1 MATRMTSPE
10 ELPTSGSDRIEQP
23 IENPP
28 RGEEYDRFVDVL
40 GDALGAEARG
50 DLVGALDIVRSAR
63 LPPYVFS
70 DGVRVE
76 GTQVIF
82 EAPVQLLTLK
92 AYRAELSLR
101 LGQWRD
107 APRHD
112 SNSDSPH
119 GFLTMYEMLGPRLPE
134 EHSLLRLF
142 MDRLRVRVGLEH
154 RRYIRAA
161 AWAYDMHALLRTND
175 SLASIFRLWSEESL
189 VNMAVAMSGLGFKRT
204 ADSLYRQSI
213 DRLGESAAYRA
224 AILIRYGSM
233 LWSQESYDAAESN
246 YREAFKALANL
257 EEQTVTTLHD
267 QVRVRARLADCHL
280 IAERWTEAAS
290 MVFGAFDVL
299 DAARDR
305 GVYQLARSVDASVS
319 EDIEHLLSYMTRLP
333 VEHLDAARVV
343 KALLIVGNS
352 STAARLRNGSKR
364 PDARTRI
371 WADELDETARAAVE
385 SAAFWRPVGAADVE
399 AVIDSPHPIL
409 LTMLSMGSAER
420 LCGLSV
426 LVGAGLA
433 TDVRTWSLDS
443 GEDAEGFELLQVLL
457 TPPPGSVD
465 QKAGKAWTRPWDVQ
479 AMTALSERLFPVD
492 ALARAI
498 GTRAEGIA
506 VVPVGAMWGFPFTAI
521 AIAGQPL
528 GATAPVVLTPGP
540 TINQQVPRGSKW
552 AGHFDLSLAA
562 ALNDLRVA
570 VRVSGAAG
578 SRLGLF
584 TNLEEFSK
592 VAGEQGVGVLLFAGH
607 GQVLQRGQRLRLA
620 TGETCQAVDLKGLR
634 QGAVVVLNACWTGAV
649 ADVHGSDTSEQAL
662 QFLVGGAHSV
672 LGTLGPINDSRAS
685 EFLAEYLPAVAR
697 GRTSAQAALHAIRVL
712 LDEEQGRPLSSWA
725 SYATLGRGC
734 EYAGNLGI
742 ERMSL

>member
-1 MATRMTSPE
+1 MTRQE
-10 ELPTSGSDRIEQP
+10 ESPTSGSDRIEQP
-23 IENPP
+23 IENPS
-28 RGEEYDRFVDVL
+28 RDEEYDRFVDVL
-40 GDALGAEARG
+40 GDAFEAETRG

-63 LPPYVFS
+63 LPPNAFS

-76 GTQVIF
+76 GSQIIF
-82 EAPVQLLTLK
+82 EIPVQVLTLK

-119 GFLTMYEMLGPRLPE
+119 GFLTMYESLGPRLPE
-134 EHSLLRLF
+134 SNSHLRIF

-154 RRYIRAA
+154 GRYIRAA
-161 AWAYDMHALLRTND
+161 AWAYDMYAVLRTND
-175 SLASIFRLWSEESL
+175 SLGSNFGLWSGESL
-189 VNMAVAMSGLGFKRT
+189 GNMAVAMSGLGFKRT

-213 DRLGESAAYRA
+213 DAVGETASNRA

-233 LWSQESYDAAESN
+233 LWTQESYDAAETN
-246 YREAFKALANL
+246 YREAFKVLANL
-257 EEQTVTTLHD
+257 EDQTVTTLHD

-280 IAERWTEAAS
+280 IAGRWAEAAS
-290 MVFGAFDVL
+290 MIFGAFDLL

-319 EDIEHLLSYMTRLP
+319 ADIEHLLSYMTRLP
-333 VEHLDAARVV
+333 VEHLDASRVV
-343 KALLIVGNS
+343 RALLIVGNS
-352 STAARLRNGSKR
+352 STAARLRNGTRR

-385 SAAFWRPVGAADVE
+385 SAAFWRPVGPAEVE

-409 LTMLSMGSAER
+409 LTMLSMGAQR
-420 LCGLSV
+420 LYGLSV

-433 TDVRTWSLDS
+433 ADVCTWSLDS
-443 GEDAEGFELLQVLL
+443 SEDAEEFELLRVLL
-457 TPPPGSVD
+457 TAPPGSAD
-465 QKAGKAWTRPWDVQ
+465 QKAGKAWNRPWDVQ
-479 AMTALSERLFPVD
+479 AMTVLSERLFPVD
-492 ALARAI
+492 ALAKVIR
-498 GTRAEGIA
+498 TRAEGIA
-506 VVPVGAMWGFPFTAI
+506 VVPVGAMWRFPFTAI

-528 GATAPVVLTPGP
+528 GAIAPVVLTPGP
-540 TINQQVPRGSKW
+540 TINQQVPRSSKW

-562 ALNDLRVA
+562 ALDDLKVA

-578 SRLGLF
+578 SRLDLF
-584 TNLEEFSK
+584 TNLEGFSK

-607 GQVLQRGQRLRLA
+607 GEVIQRRQRLRLA
-620 TGETCQAVDLKGLR
+620 TGESCQAVDFKGLI

-649 ADVHGSDTSEQAL
+649 ADVHGGDTSEQAL

-672 LGTLGPINDSRAS
+672 LGTLGPINDARAS

-697 GRTSAQAALHAIRVL
+697 GRTSARAALHAIRVL

-734 EYAGNLGI
+734 EYAGNLGT
-742 ERMSL
+742 ERMGL